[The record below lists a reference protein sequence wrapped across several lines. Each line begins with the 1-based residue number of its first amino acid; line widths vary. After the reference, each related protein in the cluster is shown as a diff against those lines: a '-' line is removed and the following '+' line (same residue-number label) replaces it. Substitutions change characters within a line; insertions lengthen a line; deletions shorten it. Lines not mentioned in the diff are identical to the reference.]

1 MTELLNL
8 HYIEL
13 LQQEQLCLINLFGC
27 VKIKTF
33 LTVPVEVYFHAKSG
47 QKDDDDDV
55 FITFES

>member
-1 MTELLNL
+1 MTALLNL
-8 HYIEL
+8 HDIEL

-47 QKDDDDDV
+47 KTDDLV
-55 FITFES
+55 FITFKS